1 MAKLLDKKERV
12 YDLKLTN
19 YGHYLLSVGKF
30 KPTYYS
36 FYDDNIIYDSAYIN
50 ISESQNQTHTRIKEE
65 TPYIESLVLFDN
77 VDGRLQTN
85 PTEPPALNIELSIAP
100 RDVIVDGLGLGTP
113 VISPEGDL
121 ESPTLT
127 ATPVTDTALA
137 SEIASRAFVN
147 SPRPPSYFAVD
158 QTPTMLQPRIDIFK
172 FDAAIG
178 DAFLDGR
185 NTNVAPA
192 WKVVVLNG
200 KIDSSTQKYKT
211 NNSSSLNIPQIN
223 ISSNYKK
230 EIKNINSNLDSSQF
244 SIQSDVFVDDRYI
257 QLTPDTPMIYV
268 DEVNTELLTDNFD
281 VEVFKVNTDTGDTKV
296 LNDLER
302 KFFETKIDQ
311 VVNGLM
317 VSPNQLSNDNTEL
330 TKKAVEYYFDFVK
343 DKNVDKDTVCKQL
356 QIFNKSSYY
365 IDLDIDCDEVGV
377 ENVYNDI
384 YGSEVVPE
392 ICQD

>member
-1 MAKLLDKKERV
+1 
-12 YDLKLTN
+12 
-19 YGHYLLSVGKF
+19 
-30 KPTYYS
+30 
-36 FYDDNIIYDSAYIN
+36 
-50 ISESQNQTHTRIKEE
+50 
-65 TPYIESLVLFDN
+65 
-77 VDGRLQTN
+77 
-85 PTEPPALNIELSIAP
+85 
-100 RDVIVDGLGLGTP
+100 
-113 VISPEGDL
+113 
-121 ESPTLT
+121 
-127 ATPVTDTALA
+127 
-137 SEIASRAFVN
+137 
-147 SPRPPSYFAVD
+147 
-158 QTPTMLQPRIDIFK
+158 
-172 FDAAIG
+172 
-178 DAFLDGR
+178 
-185 NTNVAPA
+185 
-192 WKVVVLNG
+192 
-200 KIDSSTQKYKT
+200 
-211 NNSSSLNIPQIN
+211 
-223 ISSNYKK
+223 
-230 EIKNINSNLDSSQF
+230 
-244 SIQSDVFVDDRYI
+244 
-257 QLTPDTPMIYV
+257 MIYV

-365 IDLDIDCDEVGV
+365 IDLDIDCDEVSV